1 MNSLTIRR
9 AARPHLGYAD
19 FRLRLGK
26 TSKLLFH
33 SACTEVPRDGRQPH
47 LSRPI
52 LGVTRRRFIKCYFI
66 GDRRVASKIGVGIF
80 QNAYGHGANLITAG

>member
-1 MNSLTIRR
+1 MHR
-9 AARPHLGYAD
+9 
-19 FRLRLGK
+19 K
-26 TSKLLFH
+26 TSLWLRRLQVAPRKNEQAPFR
-33 SACTEVPRDGRQPH
+33 STCTEVPRDGRQHH